1 MMSFYLLFL
10 YADRPYYNARRT
22 LCLCEYL
29 FKIQQN
35 NRLKKQGLL
44 RRFSITC
51 YGKQKTLEDIRTEKS
66 KQFKKLKT
74 KKKSKEYDKWFLRYN
89 PELNIKNKPVSKPKK
104 TKEDIINEAKLALEA
119 KALTSKAVI
128 AELEKINKMPDTKGK
143 GKELLRSKMSS
154 KMSKTLKSTSRS
166 NYLSRLLTNRQ
177 KTLKNTKNNNKS
189 NDKKHMS
196 EEEMLFIQNEFTPSN
211 MAVSLTDENLYKK

>member
-10 YADRPYYNARRT
+10 YADRPYYNPRRT

-35 NRLKKQGLL
+35 NRLKMQGLL

-74 KKKSKEYDKWFLRYN
+74 KKKSNEYDKWFLRYN
-89 PELNIKNKPVSKPKK
+89 PELNTKNKTISKHKK
-104 TKEDIINEAKLALEA
+104 TKEDIINEAKLAMEA

-128 AELEKINKMPDTKGK
+128 AELEKINKMSYNDK
-143 GKELLRSKMSS
+143 KESAKSKPNS
-154 KMSKTLKSTSRS
+154 KFSKTLKSVSNT

-177 KTLKNTKNNNKS
+177 KTAKSYKKINKTKKKNILS
-189 NDKKHMS
+189 D
-196 EEEMLFIQNEFTPSN
+196 EQILFIQNEFTPSN
-211 MAVSLTDENLYKK
+211 MTISLTDEKLYKK